1 MLGGKQTAKKIQVT
15 FSDGEWEI
23 IQKLLIE
30 RKIGFSASDVV
41 RSIVLSYLWMD
52 GYIKEATSKPKK
64 TKQDYATT

>member
-30 RKIGFSASDVV
+30 RKIGHSASDVV
-41 RSIVLSYLWMD
+41 RSIVLSYLWWD
-52 GYIKEATSKPKK
+52 GYIKEATSKPKPEIG
-64 TKQDYATT
+64 